1 MPGKVEDLAEEAFTK
16 APPNRGLQALFVA
29 FFVLPQLAL
38 YAYQKDHS
46 AYTEFGSLLAPA
58 AALKSW
64 QRWLQDEKFVL
75 AMVLLAFERMVY
87 TIVWL
92 FPAHF
97 VHFAKTCLRPV
108 LIHVGK
114 DQPLDCIVFLFYVSK
129 VFQFGSLFGY
139 YFAIGPLPALASIST
154 FRLVLGTQLFLVGQ
168 LLNAAIYNAI
178 GKAGVYYG
186 YKIGVPVP
194 WCTGFP
200 FNVFTMHP
208 QYAGVCLSIFGGGI
222 LMLTE
227 QHADGGFGGV
237 GICAA
242 LYYFYMSMVRRL
254 YLHGHGHVEVAERR
268 AHAHQPSR

>member
-154 FRLVLGTQLFLVGQ
+154 FRLLLGTQLFLVGQ

-222 LMLTE
+222 LMLPNT
-227 QHADGGFGGV
+227 G
-237 GICAA
+237 
-242 LYYFYMSMVRRL
+242 
-254 YLHGHGHVEVAERR
+254 
-268 AHAHQPSR
+268 P

>member
-114 DQPLDCIVFLFYVSK
+114 DQPLDSASFLAYTPSGPFSVPQRKQEYVYEMVQLALSASSSSAK
-129 VFQFGSLFGY
+129 LPSGS
-139 YFAIGPLPALASIST
+139 AS
-154 FRLVLGTQLFLVGQ
+154 V
-168 LLNAAIYNAI
+168 
-178 GKAGVYYG
+178 
-186 YKIGVPVP
+186 
-194 WCTGFP
+194 
-200 FNVFTMHP
+200 
-208 QYAGVCLSIFGGGI
+208 
-222 LMLTE
+222 
-227 QHADGGFGGV
+227 
-237 GICAA
+237 
-242 LYYFYMSMVRRL
+242 
-254 YLHGHGHVEVAERR
+254 
-268 AHAHQPSR
+268 